1 MFNELFTIKYNSKKF
16 LVLTDEKH
24 IKTFLEVN
32 DKGDLLYPDIEDYKA
47 LYNIYNVDDL
57 MDYKLSFD
65 QKVRNNNKLFSLI
78 LAADILIGS
87 AVGFT
92 LSKNETYV
100 ERVDEIVET
109 FGKRKI
115 VTNYMD
121 VVEEVLGEKEVTEEM
136 IVEAIEKNPNMGPRY
151 KDLANK
157 LLDTI
162 LSVEPYFDLRI
173 FYENISTLKIIVCDK
188 DELKEYK
195 VPGDAGYNVKEN
207 AIYVLK
213 GSDDPT
219 VCHELMHATR
229 SLYRITDKN
238 VLIVHDKVGESFNE
252 AVIDEMVANIYSGYE
267 GSHYERKIL
276 TYMLGDEDIDFEQYS
291 KYGISYIIGDLK
303 IKYDGV
309 NIDYLVDYF
318 DTKKITDS
326 RINDTIR
333 LEDNKKIC
341 DELFLICLHNIDP
354 YDPYVS
360 FKNFLQLLA
369 NYNTITLT
377 GYQDQFEQ
385 YLAKAGILNVYNSGL
400 EIINSKITDDTK
412 DIKSL

>member
-291 KYGISYIIGDLK
+291 KYGISYIVDDLK